1 MTKPLVLAALL
12 LPLSAAAQDQWDARV
27 HSASGDVTI
36 YTAEEPEGA
45 PAHEGI
51 PLQDGDRIETG
62 EDGKAELSFDGE
74 GIVTV
79 DPDTDVQVSSLHHGK
94 TELMLKAG
102 ALVSKLKTLLQGR
115 RFAVRTPTAV
125 AAVRGTEFGV
135 EVDGEDTHVG
145 VFDEGQ
151 VAVADEQ
158 GREELVPA
166 NHETHVRRGQAPLR
180 AYAHKRFAQRRAIL
194 RAMRRRHAAL
204 GQRWRALPPEQRL
217 ELRKKAHERMKQRR
231 KAWLERRRQ
240 RLQRGGERMRNRRQ
254 RRLDR
259 RRQ

>member
-1 MTKPLVLAALL
+1 MTNVLLAALL
-12 LPLSAAAQDQWDARV
+12 LPLSAAAQEERWDARV
-27 HSASGDVTI
+27 HSVSGDVTI
-36 YTAEEPEGA
+36 FTAEEPEGS
-45 PAHEGI
+45 PAQEGI
-51 PLQDGDRIETG
+51 PLEDGDRIETG
-62 EDGKAELSFDGE
+62 EDGRAELSFDGE

-79 DPDTDVQVSSLHHGK
+79 DPDTDVAVSSLHQGR

-135 EVDGEDTHVG
+135 EVEGDDTHVG
-145 VFDEGQ
+145 VFDEGR
-151 VAVADEQ
+151 VSVVDDQ

-166 NHETHVRRGQAPLR
+166 NHETRVRRGQGPLR
-180 AYAHKRFAQRRAIL
+180 AYAHKRFQRRRAL
-194 RAMRRRHAAL
+194 MRAMRKRHAAL
-204 GQRWRALPPEQRL
+204 GQRWRALPPERRL

-231 KAWLERRRQ
+231 KAWLERRGR
-240 RLQRGGERMRNRRQ
+240 RLQRRGRMQNRRQ